1 MMKKMTKLFALIAAM
16 AVTFSLVACSSNKP
30 ADSTVT
36 EVESIE
42 INDIELN
49 TTDKDVVIEYTL
61 MPEGAEGEVTM
72 SIADDTIATV
82 KDGKITAVSEGE
94 TELLISVGE
103 IAEVARVT
111 VKDADADKVDDTDDS
126 KEIVEDKKDSNS
138 KDSNSTATKNNTST
152 KSDTSTKNNGTSN
165 STASSS
171 KSNAKPA
178 ATPTTTPT
186 PEPAKPA
193 ATPTPEQKPA
203 ETPKPT
209 PEPTPAPAPTPEPT
223 PAPTPTPAPAAT
235 CPVCGSTEHTTHP
248 PLDKNQ
254 NVGDG
259 YHPGDNGTGDEYVD

>member
-1 MMKKMTKLFALIAAM
+1 MTKLFALITAM
-16 AVTFSLVACSSNKP
+16 AMAFSFVACSNSKP
-30 ADSTVT
+30 VDSTVT

-42 INDIELN
+42 INDIELS

-82 KDGKITAVSEGE
+82 SDGKITAVSEGE

-111 VKDADADKVDDTDDS
+111 VKDADKVDETE
-126 KEIVEDKKDSNS
+126 KPAVEDK
-138 KDSNSTATKNNTST
+138 KDSNSTATKNNAST
-152 KSDTSTKNNGTSN
+152 KSNTSTKNNSTSN

-171 KSNAKPA
+171 KSDAKPA
-178 ATPTTTPT
+178 ATPTPT

-209 PEPTPAPAPTPEPT
+209 PEPTPAPTPAPAPTPEPT
-223 PAPTPTPAPAAT
+223 PAPVATPTPG
-235 CPVCGSTEHTTHP
+235 VEI
-248 PLDKNQ
+248 DNNQ
-254 NVGDG
+254 NMGDG
-259 YHPGDNGTGDEYVD
+259 YHPGDDETDNANWE

>member
-1 MMKKMTKLFALIAAM
+1 MKKMTKLFAFIAAM
-16 AVTFSLVACSSNKP
+16 AVAFSLVACSSNKP
-30 ADSTVT
+30 TDSTVT

-49 TTDKDVVIEYTL
+49 TTDKDVAIEYTL

-82 KDGKITAVSEGE
+82 FDGKITAVSEGE

-111 VKDADADKVDDTDDS
+111 VKD
-126 KEIVEDKKDSNS
+126 EDKAESPD
-138 KDSNSTATKNNTST
+138 DGNSTATKNN
-152 KSDTSTKNNGTSN
+152 DSTKNNGTSN

-171 KSNAKPA
+171 KSDAKPA
-178 ATPTTTPT
+178 ATPT

-209 PEPTPAPAPTPEPT
+209 PEPTPAPT
-223 PAPTPTPAPAAT
+223 PAPVATPTPG
-235 CPVCGSTEHTTHP
+235 VEI
-248 PLDKNQ
+248 DNNQ
-254 NVGDG
+254 NMGDG
-259 YHPGDNGTGDEYVD
+259 YHPGFGEGSNAEWGK

>member
-1 MMKKMTKLFALIAAM
+1 MKKMTKLFALITAM
-16 AVTFSLVACSSNKP
+16 ALAFSLVACSSNKP
-30 ADSTVT
+30 TDSTVT

-61 MPEGAEGEVTM
+61 LPEGAEGEVTM
-72 SIADDTIATV
+72 SIADDTIAIV
-82 KDGKITAVSEGE
+82 SDGKISAVSEGE

-111 VKDADADKVDDTDDS
+111 VKDADKVDETEKS
-126 KEIVEDKKDSNS
+126 AVEDKR
-138 KDSNSTATKNNTST
+138 DSNSTATKNNAST

-171 KSNAKPA
+171 KPDAKPA
-178 ATPTTTPT
+178 ATPTPTPT

-209 PEPTPAPAPTPEPT
+209 PEPTPAP
-223 PAPTPTPAPAAT
+223 TPAPA
-235 CPVCGSTEHTTHP
+235 PVPTSEPITPPAQGTEIDNNEIIP
-248 PLDKNQ
+248 GGPQ
-254 NVGDG
+254 
-259 YHPGDNGTGDEYVD
+259 PGDNGAGSIFEE

>member
-1 MMKKMTKLFALIAAM
+1 MKKITKLFALITAITM
-16 AVTFSLVACSSNKP
+16 AFSLVACSSNKP
-30 ADSTVT
+30 TDSTVT

-49 TTDKDVVIEYTL
+49 TTDKDVAIEYTL

-72 SIADDTIATV
+72 SIADDTIATI

-94 TELLISVGE
+94 TELLVSVGE

-111 VKDADADKVDDTDDS
+111 VKDADTDKTDNTDDS
-126 KEIVEDKKDSNS
+126 KVVVEDK

-171 KSNAKPA
+171 KSDAKPA
-178 ATPTTTPT
+178 ATPTPTPT

-209 PEPTPAPAPTPEPT
+209 PEPTPAPTPAPTPVPTPEPT
-223 PAPTPTPAPAAT
+223 PAPVATPTPG
-235 CPVCGSTEHTTHP
+235 VEI
-248 PLDKNQ
+248 DNNQ
-254 NVGDG
+254 NMGDG
-259 YHPGDNGTGDEYVD
+259 YHPGFSEGSNADWE

>member
-1 MMKKMTKLFALIAAM
+1 MRKMTKLFALITAM
-16 AVTFSLVACSSNKP
+16 AMAFSLVACSSNKP
-30 ADSTVT
+30 TDSTVT

-72 SIADDTIATV
+72 SIADDTIATI

-111 VKDADADKVDDTDDS
+111 VKDADKVDDADS
-126 KEIVEDKKDSNS
+126 SKVAVEGKKDSNS
-138 KDSNSTATKNNTST
+138 NATKNNAST
-152 KSDTSTKNNGTSN
+152 KSD
-165 STASSS
+165 
-171 KSNAKPA
+171 AKPV
-178 ATPTTTPT
+178 ATPTPT

-209 PEPTPAPAPTPEPT
+209 PEPTPAPAPAPTPAPTPEPT
-223 PAPTPTPAPAAT
+223 PAPVAT

-248 PLDKNQ
+248 PIDNNQ
-254 NVGDG
+254 NMGDG
-259 YHPGDNGTGDEYVD
+259 YHPGFSEGSNQVEE

>member
-1 MMKKMTKLFALIAAM
+1 MKKMTKLFALIAAM
-16 AVTFSLVACSSNKP
+16 AVAFSLVACSSNKP

-49 TTDKDVVIEYTL
+49 TTDKDVVIEYML

-72 SIADDTIATV
+72 SIADDTIATI

-111 VKDADADKVDDTDDS
+111 VKDTDADKADDTDDS
-126 KEIVEDKKDSNS
+126 KVAVEDK
-138 KDSNSTATKNNTST
+138 KDSNSTATKNNAST
-152 KSDTSTKNNGTSN
+152 KTDTSTKNNGTSN

-178 ATPTTTPT
+178 ATPTPTPT
-186 PEPAKPA
+186 PEPAKPV
-193 ATPTPEQKPA
+193 ATPTPQ
-203 ETPKPT
+203 
-209 PEPTPAPAPTPEPT
+209 PTPEPT
-223 PAPTPTPAPAAT
+223 PAPTPVPVPTPEPITPPAQ
-235 CPVCGSTEHTTHP
+235 GTEIDNNEIIP
-248 PLDKNQ
+248 GGPQ
-254 NVGDG
+254 PG
-259 YHPGDNGTGDEYVD
+259 YSEGDNADWE

>member
-1 MMKKMTKLFALIAAM
+1 MKKMTKLFALITAM
-16 AVTFSLVACSSNKP
+16 AVAFSLVACSSNKP
-30 ADSTVT
+30 TDSTVT

-49 TTDKDVVIEYTL
+49 TTDKDVAIEYTL

-72 SIADDTIATV
+72 SIADDTIATI
-82 KDGKITAVSEGE
+82 KDGKISAVSEGE

-111 VKDADADKVDDTDDS
+111 VKDVDKVDETE
-126 KEIVEDKKDSNS
+126 KPAVEDKKDSNS
-138 KDSNSTATKNNTST
+138 TTTKNNNST

-171 KSNAKPA
+171 KSDAKPA
-178 ATPTTTPT
+178 ATPT

-193 ATPTPEQKPA
+193 
-203 ETPKPT
+203 
-209 PEPTPAPAPTPEPT
+209 
-223 PAPTPTPAPAAT
+223 PTPTSAPVAT

-254 NVGDG
+254 NIGDG
-259 YHPGDNGTGDEYVD
+259 YHPGFGEGDNPEIVD

>member
-1 MMKKMTKLFALIAAM
+1 MKKMTKLFALTVAM
-16 AVTFSLVACSSNKP
+16 AMAFSLVACSNSNFDNS
-30 ADSTVT
+30 DSVT
-36 EVESIE
+36 VESIE

-49 TTDKDVVIEYTL
+49 TTDKDVAIEYTL

-72 SIADDTIATV
+72 SIADDTIATI
-82 KDGKITAVSEGE
+82 KDGKISAVSEGE

-111 VKDADADKVDDTDDS
+111 VKDADKVDETE
-126 KEIVEDKKDSNS
+126 KPAVEDK
-138 KDSNSTATKNNTST
+138 KDSNSTATKNNAST

-171 KSNAKPA
+171 KSDAKPA
-178 ATPTTTPT
+178 ATPTPTPT

-209 PEPTPAPAPTPEPT
+209 PEPTPAPTPAPTPVPTPEPT
-223 PAPTPTPAPAAT
+223 PAPVATPTPG
-235 CPVCGSTEHTTHP
+235 VEI
-248 PLDKNQ
+248 DNNQ
-254 NVGDG
+254 NMGDS
-259 YHPGDNGTGDEYVD
+259 YNPGFSDTGTNKVERP

>member
-1 MMKKMTKLFALIAAM
+1 MRKMTKLFAFITTMAIA
-16 AVTFSLVACSSNKP
+16 FSLVACSNSKP

-61 MPEGAEGEVTM
+61 MPDGAEGEVTM
-72 SIADDTIATV
+72 SIADDTIATI

-111 VKDADADKVDDTDDS
+111 VKDADKVDDADDS

-138 KDSNSTATKNNTST
+138 KDSNSTATKNNAST
-152 KSDTSTKNNGTSN
+152 KSDTSIKNNGTSN

-171 KSNAKPA
+171 KSD
-178 ATPTTTPT
+178 
-186 PEPAKPA
+186 AKPA
-193 ATPTPEQKPA
+193 ATPTPTPESAKHAVTPTPKQKPA
-203 ETPKPT
+203 ETPQPT
-209 PEPTPAPAPTPEPT
+209 SEPT
-223 PAPTPTPAPAAT
+223 PAPTPAPTPVPTPEPITPPAQ
-235 CPVCGSTEHTTHP
+235 GTEIDNNEIIRGGP
-248 PLDKNQ
+248 Q
-254 NVGDG
+254 
-259 YHPGDNGTGDEYVD
+259 PGDDGTGDKPSGENPFG

>member
-1 MMKKMTKLFALIAAM
+1 MKKMTKLFAFIAAM
-16 AVTFSLVACSSNKP
+16 AVAFSLVACSSNKP
-30 ADSTVT
+30 TDSTVT

-49 TTDKDVVIEYTL
+49 TTDKDVAIEYTL

-72 SIADDTIATV
+72 SIADDTIATI

-111 VKDADADKVDDTDDS
+111 VKDANKVDDADS
-126 KEIVEDKKDSNS
+126 SKVAVEDKKDSNS
-138 KDSNSTATKNNTST
+138 TATKGNTST
-152 KSDTSTKNNGTSN
+152 RTDTSTKNNNTAN

-171 KSNAKPA
+171 KSD
-178 ATPTTTPT
+178 
-186 PEPAKPA
+186 AKPA

-209 PEPTPAPAPTPEPT
+209 PEPTPAPTPAPTPEPT
-223 PAPTPTPAPAAT
+223 PAPVAT

-248 PLDKNQ
+248 EPQ
-254 NVGDG
+254 PTCPSCGSTEHTT
-259 YHPGDNGTGDEYVD
+259 HPVHDNNEIIPGGAQPGWSEGDNQVEE

>member
-1 MMKKMTKLFALIAAM
+1 MRKMTKLFALITAM
-16 AVTFSLVACSSNKP
+16 AVTFSLVACSNSNSDNS
-30 ADSTVT
+30 DSVT
-36 EVESIE
+36 VESIE

-72 SIADDTIATV
+72 SIADDTIATI

-111 VKDADADKVDDTDDS
+111 VKDADKVDETE
-126 KEIVEDKKDSNS
+126 KPAVEDK
-138 KDSNSTATKNNTST
+138 KDSNSTATKNNAST
-152 KSDTSTKNNGTSN
+152 KTDTSTKNNGTSN

-171 KSNAKPA
+171 KSDAKPA
-178 ATPTTTPT
+178 ATLTPTPT

-203 ETPKPT
+203 ETPQPTPEPT
-209 PEPTPAPAPTPEPT
+209 PEPTPAPVA
-223 PAPTPTPAPAAT
+223 TPTPG
-235 CPVCGSTEHTTHP
+235 VEI
-248 PLDKNQ
+248 DNNQ
-254 NVGDG
+254 NMGDG
-259 YHPGDNGTGDEYVD
+259 YHPGDCEADNAVTGK

>member
-1 MMKKMTKLFALIAAM
+1 MKKMTKLFALIAAM
-16 AVTFSLVACSSNKP
+16 ALAFSLVACSSNNSDNS
-30 ADSTVT
+30 DSVT

-72 SIADDTIATV
+72 SIADDTIATI

-111 VKDADADKVDDTDDS
+111 VKDEDKAESPDDS

-138 KDSNSTATKNNTST
+138 KDSNSTATKGNTST
-152 KSDTSTKNNGTSN
+152 RTDASTKNNNTAN

-171 KSNAKPA
+171 KSDAKPA
-178 ATPTTTPT
+178 AT
-186 PEPAKPA
+186 
-193 ATPTPEQKPA
+193 
-203 ETPKPT
+203 
-209 PEPTPAPAPTPEPT
+209 PTPEPT
-223 PAPTPTPAPAAT
+223 PAPTPAPTPVPTPEPTPAPTPAPVATPTPT
-235 CPVCGSTEHTTHP
+235 CPSCGSTEHTTHP
-248 PLDKNQ
+248 PIDNNQ
-254 NVGDG
+254 NMGDG
-259 YHPGDNGTGDEYVD
+259 YHPGFGEGSNPEIVD

>member
-1 MMKKMTKLFALIAAM
+1 MNTYEKITKLFALITAM

-30 ADSTVT
+30 TDSTVT

-72 SIADDTIATV
+72 SIADDTIAAI

-94 TELLISVGE
+94 TELLVSVGE

-111 VKDADADKVDDTDDS
+111 VKDADKAENPDDS
-126 KEIVEDKKDSNS
+126 KEVVEDKKDSNS
-138 KDSNSTATKNNTST
+138 KDSNSTATKNNA
-152 KSDTSTKNNGTSN
+152 STKNNNTAN

-171 KSNAKPA
+171 KSD
-178 ATPTTTPT
+178 
-186 PEPAKPA
+186 AKPA

-203 ETPKPT
+203 ETPQ
-209 PEPTPAPAPTPEPT
+209 PTPAPVA
-223 PAPTPTPAPAAT
+223 TPTPG
-235 CPVCGSTEHTTHP
+235 VEI
-248 PLDKNQ
+248 DKNQ
-254 NVGDG
+254 DVGDG
-259 YHPGDNGTGDEYVD
+259 YHLGDNGAENPTVGK

>member
-1 MMKKMTKLFALIAAM
+1 MKKMTKLFALIAAM
-16 AVTFSLVACSSNKP
+16 AVAFSLVACSSNKP
-30 ADSTVT
+30 TDSTVT

-49 TTDKDVVIEYTL
+49 TTDKDVAIEYTL

-72 SIADDTIATV
+72 SIADDTIATI

-111 VKDADADKVDDTDDS
+111 VKDADADKADNTDDS
-126 KEIVEDKKDSNS
+126 KVAVEDKKNS
-138 KDSNSTATKNNTST
+138 SSTTTKNN
-152 KSDTSTKNNGTSN
+152 TSTKNNGTSN

-171 KSNAKPA
+171 KSDAKPA
-178 ATPTTTPT
+178 ATPTPTPT

-193 ATPTPEQKPA
+193 TTPTPEQKPA
-203 ETPKPT
+203 ETPQ
-209 PEPTPAPAPTPEPT
+209 PT
-223 PAPTPTPAPAAT
+223 PAPTPAPVAT

-248 PLDKNQ
+248 EPQPTCPSCGSTEHTTHPVHDNNEIIPGGPQ
-254 NVGDG
+254 
-259 YHPGDNGTGDEYVD
+259 PGDDGTGDYIGK

>member
-1 MMKKMTKLFALIAAM
+1 MKKMTKLFALIAAM
-16 AVTFSLVACSSNKP
+16 ALAFSLVACSNSNSDNS
-30 ADSTVT
+30 DSVT

-82 KDGKITAVSEGE
+82 SDGKITAVSEGE

-111 VKDADADKVDDTDDS
+111 VKDADKAENPDDS

-138 KDSNSTATKNNTST
+138 TATKNNAST
-152 KSDTSTKNNGTSN
+152 KSDTSTKNNNTSN

-171 KSNAKPA
+171 KSDAKPA
-178 ATPTTTPT
+178 T
-186 PEPAKPA
+186 
-193 ATPTPEQKPA
+193 TPTPEQKPA
-203 ETPKPT
+203 EAPKPT
-209 PEPTPAPAPTPEPT
+209 PVPTPEPIT
-223 PAPTPTPAPAAT
+223 PPAQ
-235 CPVCGSTEHTTHP
+235 GTEIDNNEIIP
-248 PLDKNQ
+248 GGPQ
-254 NVGDG
+254 
-259 YHPGDNGTGDEYVD
+259 PGDDGTGDYIGK

>member
-1 MMKKMTKLFALIAAM
+1 MKKMTKLFALIAAM

-30 ADSTVT
+30 TDSTVT
-36 EVESIE
+36 KVESIE

-61 MPEGAEGEVTM
+61 LPEGAEGEVTM
-72 SIADDTIATV
+72 SIADDTIATI

-111 VKDADADKVDDTDDS
+111 VKDADKADDTDDS

-152 KSDTSTKNNGTSN
+152 KNNGTSN

-171 KSNAKPA
+171 KSDAKPA
-178 ATPTTTPT
+178 ATPT

-203 ETPKPT
+203 ETPQPT
-209 PEPTPAPAPTPEPT
+209 PEPTPAPAPTP
-223 PAPTPTPAPAAT
+223 APTPEPITPPAQ
-235 CPVCGSTEHTTHP
+235 GTEIDNNEIIP
-248 PLDKNQ
+248 GGPQ
-254 NVGDG
+254 
-259 YHPGDNGTGDEYVD
+259 PGDDGTGDYIGK